1 MEERLNQQ
9 VFIDLLIE
17 KHGLER
23 KQSEKFIKEFFLLI
37 EDSLKHDKLV
47 KLKGIVTYKLIDVDS
62 RESININTGERLVI
76 EG

>member
-23 KQSEKFIKEFFLLI
+23 KQSEKFIKEFF
-37 EDSLKHDKLV
+37 
-47 KLKGIVTYKLIDVDS
+47 
-62 RESININTGERLVI
+62 
-76 EG
+76 